1 MMKQKIFQI
10 LTALCCIFYVM
21 SAQAIDAKKLY
32 GLQGPKLI
40 YQAPVTKSHHYV
52 VKGVSYRTQ
61 TSKEASSYAR
71 DGIASF
77 YHKKFNGR
85 KTASGQIYNENLYTA
100 AHKTLPLNS
109 YVLVTNLRNQRK
121 VIVRINDRGPF
132 VKGRII
138 DLSRAA
144 AREIGLIGSGVGH
157 VRVELIQLDRQGR
170 ISGPATTTLAKLAKN
185 QDASNQL
192 LSAEE
197 PVELTQQREQ
207 KSTKAQSVKSEKYTT
222 LYKIRILNLDSK
234 KQAEKLIS
242 KLGREDIRADIT
254 VNQDKFDIYFGPFS
268 DKSQVNDVKA
278 QLRKL
283 NYSKPL
289 IVYSFDD

>member
-1 MMKQKIFQI
+1 MKQKIFQI
-10 LTALCCIFYVM
+10 LTALCCIVYVM

-52 VKGVSYRTQ
+52 VKGVGYRTQ
-61 TSKEASSYAR
+61 TSKEASGYAR
-71 DGIASF
+71 EGIASF

-222 LYKIRILNLDSK
+222 LYKIRILNLDS
-234 KQAEKLIS
+234 
-242 KLGREDIRADIT
+242 
-254 VNQDKFDIYFGPFS
+254 
-268 DKSQVNDVKA
+268 
-278 QLRKL
+278 
-283 NYSKPL
+283 
-289 IVYSFDD
+289 